1 MPIYTEDVKL
11 MASQRL
17 TDNDDGG
24 GRMTGIEIV
33 DGNVNNLFP
42 DISRLDRVYGRVSLR
57 KAFVHVNTP
66 DQETYSGAHVILS
79 KPAADPKVNVCMFTT
94 GDPHD
99 ERTAA
104 RNRLESYVTLG
115 PRYPGWLWGDQ
126 PAGARSVMLFQIK
139 GSGSPGVGDVLVLF
153 NNRGLANEE
162 YQYVRI
168 TKVELTTAEFATSEY
183 TQALSFNREVLKLEI
198 GDPLRYTFKGIE
210 VSRNDAL
217 PTSVYTTL
225 VSDAAK
231 YYGVMLPTQE
241 INQGDISLLVDSIYT
256 HLVPSAQGE
265 APMVD
270 LSVGEAGPVIGS
282 GQQQTVTASSFTV
295 QNEAQL
301 YFGTGIKPGSL
312 TVQTSN
318 GRNFTDDGNGVLYE
332 GEDQRGLVDYSTGAV
347 TFRQIASSFSATVT
361 MTAVV
366 GVEVLRVPSTTEG
379 LVGPQPG
386 YNYVAILNPLPIP
399 GSVWVDFMAQGKWY
413 RLRDDGK
420 GYLVPDIA
428 NTGSGTIN
436 YLTGSI
442 IVTCGALP
450 DPETVILFNWANPI
464 ETVDLSG
471 TVTVDIP
478 EIVHQLASAPVKPGS
493 VAITWPVG
501 VASTGTAVD
510 NGSGVITGDAAGSI
524 NYATGKLV
532 FRPASLIVAGGQ
544 YEIDYEKYPYVDASL
559 PGGSGTINF
568 SLPSSPIKPGT
579 LNLTFTMTIAGL
591 AKLVTVVD
599 DGAGNLSAPAFT
611 VDKPAS
617 HPSWPGSSEVEAIT
631 GTIDYI
637 TGAGS
642 LNVTLEV
649 AETWRQAFTTV
660 QYASRSIPTA

>member
-1 MPIYTEDVKL
+1 MPILTEDVKL
-11 MASQRL
+11 MASQRM

-33 DGNVNNLFP
+33 DGNVNNMFS

-57 KAFVHVNTP
+57 KGFVAVQTNDT
-66 DQETYSGAHVILS
+66 EVYSGAHVILS
-79 KPAADPKVNVCMFTT
+79 KPAADQKVNVCMFTT

-104 RNRLESYVTLG
+104 RNRLESYVTIG

-126 PAGARSVMLFQIK
+126 PEGARSIMLFQVK

-153 NNRGLANEE
+153 NNKGLANEE

-168 TKVELTTAEFATSEY
+168 TKVELTTSEFATTEY

-225 VSDAAK
+225 ISDAAK
-231 YYGVMLPTQE
+231 YYGVMLPTE
-241 INQGDISLLVDSIYT
+241 PIESGSIALLVDSIYT

-282 GQQQTVTASSFTV
+282 GEPQTLSVVSFTV
-295 QNEAQL
+295 QNDAQAF
-301 YFGTGIKPGSL
+301 FGTGIAPGTL
-312 TVQTSN
+312 TIQTSN
-318 GRNFTDDGNGVLYE
+318 GRSFTDDSNGLLYE
-332 GEDQRGLVDYSTGAV
+332 GEDQRGLVDYATGAV
-347 TFRQIASSFSATVT
+347 TFRQIASAFTVTLT

-379 LVGPQPG
+379 LIGAQPG
-386 YNYVAILNPLPIP
+386 YNYVAILDPPPIP

-413 RLRDDGK
+413 RVRDGGT

-428 NTGSGTIN
+428 GTGSGTIN
-436 YLTGSI
+436 YQTGSI
-442 IVTCGALP
+442 ILTCGALP
-450 DPETVILFNWANPI
+450 DPETLILFNWANPI

-478 EIVHQLASAPVKPGS
+478 EVVHQLANAPVKPGS
-493 VAITWPVG
+493 VSITWPVG
-501 VASTGTAVD
+501 VESTGTATD
-510 NGSGVITGDAAGSI
+510 NGSGAITGDADGHI
-524 NYATGKLV
+524 NYATGELV
-532 FRPASLIVAGGQ
+532 FRPSLLIVAGGE
-544 YEIDYEKYPYVDASL
+544 YEIDYEKYPYADASL
-559 PGGSGTINF
+559 TGGSGTVTF
-568 SLPSSPIKPGT
+568 TLPSGPIKPGT
-579 LNLTFTMTIAGL
+579 INLSFTLTIGGL

-599 DGAGNLSAPAFT
+599 DGAGLLSAPAFV
-611 VDKPAS
+611 VDKSAS
-617 HPSWPGSSEVEAIT
+617 HQNWPGSSAVAAIT
-631 GTIDYI
+631 GAIDYV

-642 LNVTLEV
+642 LNLTLEV
-649 AETWRQAFTTV
+649 SETFNEPFTTV
-660 QYASRSIPTA
+660 QYASRTISGS